1 MATNKPP
8 IEVKLYSSLDSVH
21 SMHTACIHL
30 VGSAHT
36 ACKTSIHTSKY
47 YTPSAPKRPHKV
59 LVGHLAASVR
69 TACMHR
75 AQLIINN
82 MMQHNGCQ

>member
-8 IEVKLYSSLDSVH
+8 IEVKLCSSLDSFH

-36 ACKTSIHTSKY
+36 ACKTSIHTIS
-47 YTPSAPKRPHKV
+47 TGPKRLHKV
-59 LVGHLAASVR
+59 LVGHLAGSVR
-69 TACMHR
+69 TACMHH
-75 AQLIINN
+75 AQLIIK
-82 MMQHNGCQ
+82 QQDGCR